1 MEVSTLEKTS
11 YAYQK
16 PKYTKP
22 CPLHFQLK
30 QKVVIIKKFFF
41 SNIFTDVCFEWRA
54 NKTKQSRI
62 ERKRSF
68 LYISQRPL
76 RDNN

>member
-30 QKVVIIKKFFF
+30 QKVVIIKNVFFF
-41 SNIFTDVCFEWRA
+41 LIFSQMFVLNGEQ
-54 NKTKQSRI
+54 TKQNKAGLKEKEVFFI
-62 ERKRSF
+62 FPKD
-68 LYISQRPL
+68 P
-76 RDNN
+76 